1 MNTRGFALPT
11 VLLILTLTSMA
22 TLLAWRNL
30 WLTDQLLNIEADQL
44 RTLHKAE
51 AAVPIAMQAAMQ
63 AAIQI
68 ASAATPASAPTL
80 AHRVVADSPS
90 YWQTQMSNAT
100 PISANETPYG
110 ADTCWYWV
118 DTFPQATAVPIY
130 RITVLATGVQP
141 NSTVVLQTLWSS
153 GQSKSWRVLHE

>member
-51 AAVPIAMQAAMQ
+51 AAVPIAMQAALQ

-68 ASAATPASAPTL
+68 ASAATPASAATL
-80 AHRVVADSPS
+80 THRVVADSPS

-100 PISANETPYG
+100 PISATETP
-110 ADTCWYWV
+110 
-118 DTFPQATAVPIY
+118 
-130 RITVLATGVQP
+130 
-141 NSTVVLQTLWSS
+141 
-153 GQSKSWRVLHE
+153 

>member
-1 MNTRGFALPT
+1 MKPRGFALPT
-11 VLLILTLTSMA
+11 LLLILTLTSMA

-44 RTLHKAE
+44 RTLYKAE
-51 AAVPIAMQAAMQ
+51 AGVPIAIEAAMQ
-63 AAIQI
+63 IT
-68 ASAATPASAPTL
+68 SAATPASAATL
-80 AHRVVADSPS
+80 AHSLVADSPS
-90 YWQTQMSNAT
+90 YWQTQINNAT

-110 ADTCWYWV
+110 SDTCWYWV